1 MENIEN
7 ITEIY
12 VNADMTPITTR
23 YNGSW
28 HVIKHTTKN
37 DADYSILIWENIYQA
52 QEDTEEFWSEEYPG
66 EPMDTQSIF
75 EYACVRTMEMFE
87 DYGVKIIIDKK

>member
-1 MENIEN
+1 MTNIEN
-7 ITEIY
+7 ITQIY
-12 VNADMTPITTR
+12 VNADMSPITTK

-52 QEDTEEFWSEEYPG
+52 CEYIEEGFIEENPD
-66 EPMDTQSIF
+66 EEIDSDAVF

-87 DYGVKIIIDKK
+87 DYGVEIIIVEK